1 MQHIR
6 RRHQSSYPE
15 RIGIAHSATL
25 SADGLSGQALLSQD
39 SDPGQFEPGIEPTP
53 PEKPTVKLFFSRAV
67 FGEVKQTR
75 AKAQGQTASS
85 NKLPHQVEIGMSGGV
100 PRRYRT
106 EDSEHEGCLSKPTT
120 SEAEIVASTW
130 SHRRSHQRRMHK
142 PKNLVAAR
150 NPMAKRRPS
159 FVKDQSLRT
168 EILKRQH
175 KTLSGR
181 INRYGKSITRHRIA
195 ITELDT
201 KRNNA
206 LEEKKSLEVQMED
219 EAHWQD

>member
-1 MQHIR
+1 
-6 RRHQSSYPE
+6 
-15 RIGIAHSATL
+15 
-25 SADGLSGQALLSQD
+25 
-39 SDPGQFEPGIEPTP
+39 
-53 PEKPTVKLFFSRAV
+53 
-67 FGEVKQTR
+67 
-75 AKAQGQTASS
+75 
-85 NKLPHQVEIGMSGGV
+85 
-100 PRRYRT
+100 
-106 EDSEHEGCLSKPTT
+106 
-120 SEAEIVASTW
+120 
-130 SHRRSHQRRMHK
+130 MHK

-195 ITELDT
+195 IAELDT

-219 EAHWQD
+219 EAHWQDQSAKPWWDRNSKSEVAAQGGEKRMLSGSEDGEAEE